1 LEQKRLALL
10 IGVSNYKNATK
21 LKNPLN
27 DVNSMANVLSKL
39 GFEIKTCK
47 DVSFQAFKQALND
60 FAVKLNDYEIG
71 LFYFAGHGLQVKG
84 KNYLVPSDANPINEN
99 QVEFDCIDANQI
111 LSLMSSANNHTNLII
126 LDACRNNPF
135 ERSWQR
141 SLTVQGLSYMSAP
154 YGTLIAYS
162 TAPDKTASDG
172 EGDNGLYTSVLVDEI
187 LSPNL
192 TILQVLQ
199 NVRTKLIQIS
209 HGDQVPWEST
219 SLLNDFVFN
228 DNRYFSISTFCQ
240 SVLYSHDRDIVLNN
254 LRLKLWDLNKISKL
268 GIPINKEDKEAGVI
282 EIYYKNKLDYFDI
295 FNEIEIHIYKNGER
309 DYNLFSST
317 KDATRIYAIAQELFN
332 KLGGGLYDDE
342 RFATFREF
350 DKIKNIAKGKARLS
364 TTQCFT
370 LWYFENVTFSLK
382 YLKSPKKQFVFKTNI
397 KPNKRIVKTTINELL
412 MNDYYSLLPTS
423 IAIKPEE
430 EKYEGKFVDHYISLE
445 KPEFNFFDQ
454 VIVRLFTATKTTET
468 SSNIFLSNSKKT
480 EMNIHHI
487 SNIIAQITSI
497 YGADESGQ
505 GYLTGYEEQD
515 IINKRHWSG
524 RKWDLNI
531 QHQIYDLY
539 SDGEEMLYGIH
550 LSHDDEFNGTE
561 LCIIGYESFLKFLN
575 REENTNP

>member
-1 LEQKRLALL
+1 MEQKRLALL
-10 IGVSNYKNATK
+10 IGVSNYKNTTK

-47 DVSFQAFKQALND
+47 DVSFQGFKMALNE

-99 QVEFDCIDANQI
+99 QVEFNCIDANQI

-209 HGDQVPWEST
+209 HGNQVPWEST

-254 LRLKLWDLNKISKL
+254 LRLNLWDLNKISKL
-268 GIPINKEDKEAGVI
+268 GIPMNKEDKEAGVI
-282 EIYYKNKLDYFDI
+282 EIYYKNKLDYFSI

-317 KDATRIYAIAQELFN
+317 RTDVYSPLSPSPSDAVLSGAVEYAI
-332 KLGGGLYDDE
+332 
-342 RFATFREF
+342 
-350 DKIKNIAKGKARLS
+350 S
-364 TTQCFT
+364 
-370 LWYFENVTFSLK
+370 V
-382 YLKSPKKQFVFKTNI
+382 P
-397 KPNKRIVKTTINELL
+397 
-412 MNDYYSLLPTS
+412 
-423 IAIKPEE
+423 
-430 EKYEGKFVDHYISLE
+430 
-445 KPEFNFFDQ
+445 
-454 VIVRLFTATKTTET
+454 
-468 SSNIFLSNSKKT
+468 
-480 EMNIHHI
+480 
-487 SNIIAQITSI
+487 
-497 YGADESGQ
+497 YGA
-505 GYLTGYEEQD
+505 L
-515 IINKRHWSG
+515 
-524 RKWDLNI
+524 
-531 QHQIYDLY
+531 IYV
-539 SDGEEMLYGIH
+539 S
-550 LSHDDEFNGTE
+550 
-561 LCIIGYESFLKFLN
+561 
-575 REENTNP
+575 P